1 MYGIRHCSLW
11 LIPCIFSGGKC
22 CAVHFPSIS
31 LQTVPNKSTIIQIL
45 FQIMLEAISQLE
57 HVFAASSFISLSI
70 WMFSYVFVHL
80 FQSGKEKMENEM
92 HRIDNHTLN
101 TVLNWSNEV
110 DPKLYDRYLL
120 NKAIDEPAYTILIMM
135 YSFLII
141 LGTLGNLLVVSFSS
155 AYFKLVAL
163 QILIGKLKMRSLQP
177 LLGILRARYDDRH
190 GKLEVLSE
198 T

>member
-1 MYGIRHCSLW
+1 
-11 LIPCIFSGGKC
+11 
-22 CAVHFPSIS
+22 
-31 LQTVPNKSTIIQIL
+31 
-45 FQIMLEAISQLE
+45 
-57 HVFAASSFISLSI
+57 
-70 WMFSYVFVHL
+70 
-80 FQSGKEKMENEM
+80 MENEM

-163 QILIGKLKMRSLQP
+163 QILKTLTWK
-177 LLGILRARYDDRH
+177 
-190 GKLEVLSE
+190 